1 MPWMCAAI
9 PTEILLADDERVV
22 RASIAALLQSA
33 GYLVRT
39 ARNGEEALSAIA
51 EKRPDVA
58 VLDVMMPKLDG
69 FEACRRLRE
78 TDSRLPVLF
87 LTALETDESQIR
99 ALGLGADDYV
109 FKAASSD
116 VILAR
121 VAAAV
126 RRAKRQEPT
135 GDFSFGSWRILS
147 ARHEAMRAD
156 GLKANLTEREIAIL
170 RLFASHPGE
179 VMLKDWLAERFWENP
194 LNVTENLLSV
204 TIHRLKAKLPPDGSD
219 IKTVRG
225 SGYAYRRSAS

>member
-1 MPWMCAAI
+1 MAALANS
-9 PTEILLADDERVV
+9 EILIVDDERIV
-22 RASIAALLQSA
+22 RKSLTAILEDV
-33 GYLVRT
+33 GYKVRT
-39 ARNGEEALSAIA
+39 SNNGEEALSAIL
-51 EKRPDVA
+51 ERRPDLVI
-58 VLDVMMPKLDG
+58 LDVMMPKLDG

-135 GDFSFGSWRILS
+135 GDFSFGAWRILS
-147 ARHEAMRAD
+147 ARHEAMRSD

-204 TIHRLKAKLPPDGSD
+204 TIHRLKAKRPPDGRD